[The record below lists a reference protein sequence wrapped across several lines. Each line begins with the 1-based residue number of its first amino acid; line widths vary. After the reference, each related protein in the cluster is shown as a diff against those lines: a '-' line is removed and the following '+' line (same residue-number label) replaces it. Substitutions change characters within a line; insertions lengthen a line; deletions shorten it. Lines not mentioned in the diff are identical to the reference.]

1 VYFSDRARLNT
12 CRGEAL
18 ARKIG
23 FVKSKSQRECFAPT
37 KTAATAVLYIAD
49 SLHAGRGCPILARMT
64 YCLSLLSQ
72 DGLVF
77 LSDSR
82 SNAGMDSIATH
93 RKMHVYEKPGDR
105 VIVLQSSGNLSL
117 THSAL
122 ALIAEDL
129 LIGETKT
136 EHPHLLNQKTL
147 FETARYI
154 GQKVREVEKLDR
166 ANLEKDDY
174 KFNIHFLVGGQ
185 IGEFPHGLWY
195 VYPQGNVMHASI
207 ETPFLQVGESKY
219 GKPILDRG
227 FRFTSSLDEATKFG
241 VLSMDSTMKSNL
253 SVGPPVDIVVYEK
266 DALRINR
273 RAHLTE
279 KDPYLQSIRQQWG
292 EGLARL
298 AKEMPDLQ
306 FEESTE
312 GSVCA

>member
-1 VYFSDRARLNT
+1 
-12 CRGEAL
+12 
-18 ARKIG
+18 
-23 FVKSKSQRECFAPT
+23 
-37 KTAATAVLYIAD
+37 
-49 SLHAGRGCPILARMT
+49 MT
-64 YCLSLLSQ
+64 YCLSLLCQ

-105 VIVLQSSGNLSL
+105 ALVLQSSGNLSL

-122 ALIAEDL
+122 ALIAQDL
-129 LIGETKT
+129 LLGETNP
-136 EHPHLLNQKTL
+136 EYPHLMNQKTL

-185 IGEFPHGLWY
+185 IGDLPPELWY

-227 FRFTSSLDEATKFG
+227 FRFSSSLDDAIKFG

-253 SVGPPVDIVVYEK
+253 SVGPPIDIVVYEK
-266 DALRINR
+266 DTLCIRR
-273 RAHLTE
+273 RAHLTD
-279 KDPYLQSIRQQWG
+279 KDPYLQTIRQQWG
-292 EGLARL
+292 QGLARL
-298 AKEMPDLQ
+298 VKEMPALG
-306 FEESTE
+306 FESAPPESQPVA
-312 GSVCA
+312 GKPL